1 MCGKATVTGYLRLK
15 TDIER
20 RNMRKSKRGRRLAV
34 YSNQKTFAFPL
45 VKRPARIDKL
55 LQGYKPNFIKVLG
68 ERTPAAQDK
77 KVEEADTKVLTTTD
91 YDQFTFLKSN
101 RAIDESHVY
110 KLIKL
115 IKAEG
120 HQKEP
125 VIVNEKL
132 EVISGQHRIK
142 ACEKLEMRVTYIIV
156 PGLTIK
162 DAREMNNSQK
172 PWSFKDHLRCYG
184 HSSHYNH
191 QPYKQV
197 DSLLEEYPSLSNA
210 VALVLLSPKT
220 YVGSYNKFKL
230 GTFAVENYEFARK
243 QASYLAEI
251 RSPHTQK
258 VKFAVGWLKII
269 RMPTVGGGKFSM
281 TTAIKHVRNNIRLVE
296 NCGPQNDW
304 TKQLMK
310 AYGKGLSKKNKL
322 TNTIVN

>member
-1 MCGKATVTGYLRLK
+1 
-15 TDIER
+15 
-20 RNMRKSKRGRRLAV
+20 MRKNKTGRRFAV
-34 YSNQKTFAFPL
+34 HSDQKAFTFPT
-45 VKRPARIDKL
+45 VKRPAKIDKL
-55 LQGYKPNFIKVLG
+55 LQDYKPNFIKVLG

-77 KVEEADTKVLTTTD
+77 KVEEADTRVLTTTD

-101 RAIDESHVY
+101 RAIDENHVY
-110 KLIKL
+110 KLVKL
-115 IKAEG
+115 IKADG

-142 ACEKLEMRVTYIIV
+142 ACAKLEMRVTYIVV

-172 PWSFKDHLRCYG
+172 SWSFKDHLRCYG
-184 HSSHYNH
+184 HSSHHNY
-191 QPYKQV
+191 QAYKQV
-197 DSLLEEYPSLSNA
+197 TSLLEEYPSLSNA
-210 VALVLLSPKT
+210 VALVLLGPKT
-220 YVGSYNKFKL
+220 YIGVYNKFKL
-230 GTFAVENYEFARK
+230 GTFAVDDYEFARK
-243 QASYLAEI
+243 QASYLADI
-251 RSPHTQK
+251 RSDHTRK
-258 VKFAVGWLKII
+258 VKFAIGWLKIQK
-269 RMPTVGGGKFSM
+269 MPTASGGKFSII
-281 TTAIKHVRNNIRLVE
+281 TAIKHVRNNIRLVE

>member
-45 VKRPARIDKL
+45 VKSPARIDKL

-110 KLIKL
+110 RLVKL

-120 HQKEP
+120 HQKEI
-125 VIVNEKL
+125 VVVNEKL

>member
-210 VALVLLSPKT
+210 VALVLLSPKN
-220 YVGSYNKFKL
+220 YVGAYNKFKL
-230 GTFAVENYEFARK
+230 GTFVVEDYEFARK

>member
-1 MCGKATVTGYLRLK
+1 MRTRRKGKRF
-15 TDIER
+15 
-20 RNMRKSKRGRRLAV
+20 AV
-34 YSNQKTFAFPL
+34 HSGQKTLAFPPI
-45 VKRPARIDKL
+45 KRLDKIEKL
-55 LQGYKPNFIKVLG
+55 LQDYKPNFIKVLG
-68 ERTPAAQDK
+68 ERMPAAQDK
-77 KVEEADTKVLTTTD
+77 KVEEADAKVLTTTN

-101 RAIDESHVY
+101 RDIDENHVY
-110 KLIKL
+110 KLVKL

-142 ACEKLEMRVTYIIV
+142 ADEKLGMRVTYIIV

-172 PWSFKDHLRCYG
+172 PWSFEDHLRCYG

-191 QPYKQV
+191 QPYKQII
-197 DSLLEEYPSLSNA
+197 SLREEYPSLSKA
-210 VALVLLSPKT
+210 VALVLLSPKN
-220 YVGSYNKFKL
+220 YVGAYNKFKL
-230 GTFAVENYEFARK
+230 GTFTVEDYEFARK

-251 RSPHTQK
+251 RSSHTRK
-258 VKFAVGWLKII
+258 VKFAVGWLKIQK
-269 RMPTVGGGKFSM
+269 MPTVGGGKFSM

-304 TKQLMK
+304 TRQLMK

-322 TNTIVN
+322 TNTIVS

>member
-1 MCGKATVTGYLRLK
+1 
-15 TDIER
+15 
-20 RNMRKSKRGRRLAV
+20 MRKGKTNKRFAV
-34 YSNQKTFAFPL
+34 HSDQKTFAFPM
-45 VKRPARIDKL
+45 VKRPAKIDKL
-55 LQGYKPNFIKVLG
+55 LQDYKPNFIKVLG
-68 ERTPAAQDK
+68 ERMPAAQDK
-77 KVEEADTKVLTTTD
+77 KVEKANASVLTTTN
-91 YDQFTFLKSN
+91 YDQFTFLRSN
-101 RAIDESHVY
+101 RAIDENHVY
-110 KLIKL
+110 KLVKL

-172 PWSFKDHLRCYG
+172 PWSFEDHLRCYG

-197 DSLLEEYPSLSNA
+197 ISLRDEYPSLSKA
-210 VALVLLSPKT
+210 VALVLLAPKT
-220 YVGSYNKFKL
+220 YVGAYNKFKL
-230 GTFAVENYEFARK
+230 GTFAVEDYEFARK
-243 QASYLAEI
+243 QASYLADI
-251 RSPHTQK
+251 RSPHTRK

-304 TKQLMK
+304 TRQLMK

-322 TNTIVN
+322 TNTIVS

>member
-1 MCGKATVTGYLRLK
+1 
-15 TDIER
+15 
-20 RNMRKSKRGRRLAV
+20 MRKGKTNKRFAV
-34 YSNQKTFAFPL
+34 QSNQKSFTFPI
-45 VKRPARIDKL
+45 VKRPAKIDKL
-55 LQGYKPNFIKVLG
+55 LQDYKPNFIKVLG
-68 ERTPAAQDK
+68 ERKPAAQDK
-77 KVEEADTKVLTTTD
+77 KIEEAGTKVLTTTD

-101 RAIDESHVY
+101 RAIDENHVY
-110 KLIKL
+110 KLVKL

-142 ACEKLEMRVTYIIV
+142 ACAKLEMRVTYIIV

-184 HSSHYNH
+184 HSSHHNY
-191 QPYKQV
+191 QAYKQV
-197 DSLLEEYPSLSNA
+197 TSLLEEYPSLSNA
-210 VALVLLSPKT
+210 VALVLLTKD
-220 YVGSYNKFKL
+220 YVKAYSKFKL
-230 GTFAVENYEFARK
+230 GTFVVEDYEFARK

-251 RSPHTQK
+251 RSPHTRK
-258 VKFAVGWLKII
+258 VKFAVGWLKIQK
-269 RMPTVGGGKFSM
+269 MPTRNGDKFSM
-281 TTAIKHVRNNIRLVE
+281 TTAIKQIRKNIRLVE

-310 AYGKGLSKKNKL
+310 AYSKGLNKKNKL
-322 TNTIVN
+322 TNKIVE

>member
-1 MCGKATVTGYLRLK
+1 
-15 TDIER
+15 
-20 RNMRKSKRGRRLAV
+20 MRKNRKGRRLAV

-55 LQGYKPNFIKVLG
+55 LQGYKPDFIKVLG
-68 ERTPAAQDK
+68 ERTPAAQNK
-77 KVEEADTKVLTTTD
+77 KVEEAGTRILTTTD
-91 YDQFTFLKSN
+91 YSQFVFLRSN
-101 RAIDESHVY
+101 RAIDENHVY
-110 KLIKL
+110 RLVKLIKTD
-115 IKAEG
+115 G

-125 VIVNEKL
+125 VIVNERL
-132 EVISGQHRIK
+132 EVISGQHRIR
-142 ACEKLEMRVTYIIV
+142 ACEKLGMRVTYIIV

-230 GTFAVENYEFARK
+230 GNFAVENYEFARK

>member
-1 MCGKATVTGYLRLK
+1 
-15 TDIER
+15 
-20 RNMRKSKRGRRLAV
+20 MRKSKKSRRLAV
-34 YSNQKTFAFPL
+34 YSNQKTFAFPP

-68 ERTPAAQDK
+68 EQVPAAQDK
-77 KVEEADTKVLTTTD
+77 KVEEAGTKVLTTTN

-110 KLIKL
+110 RLVKL

-120 HQKEP
+120 HQKEI
-125 VIVNEKL
+125 VVVNEKL

-142 ACEKLEMRVTYIIV
+142 ACEKLAMRVTYVVV

-184 HSSHYNH
+184 HSSHHNY
-191 QPYKQV
+191 QAYKQV
-197 DSLLEEYPSLSNA
+197 ASLLDEYPSLSNA
-210 VALVLLSPKT
+210 VALVLLAPKT
-220 YVGSYNKFKL
+220 YIGVYNRFKL
-230 GTFAVENYEFARK
+230 GTFAVEDYEFARK

-251 RSPHTQK
+251 RSHHTRK
-258 VKFAVGWLKII
+258 VKFAVGWLKIQK
-269 RMPTVGGGKFSM
+269 MPTAGGGKFSIV
-281 TTAIKHVRNNIRLVE
+281 TAVKHVRNNIRLVE

-310 AYGKGLSKKNKL
+310 AYGKGLNKKNKL
-322 TNTIVN
+322 TNTIVS

>member
-34 YSNQKTFAFPL
+34 YSNQKTFAFPP